1 MLIPIYGTFMMLRF
15 ARKVKG
21 MFVVGVYG
29 YLWTKKAD
37 LGTKNELIY
46 ELKAKNSKNLRG
58 VGECWMS

>member
-1 MLIPIYGTFMMLRF
+1 
-15 ARKVKG
+15 

-29 YLWTKKAD
+29 YLWIKRSYLWTKKAD

>member
-1 MLIPIYGTFMMLRF
+1 MVLRF

-29 YLWTKKAD
+29 YLWIKRSYLWTKKAN

>member
-1 MLIPIYGTFMMLRF
+1 
-15 ARKVKG
+15 

-29 YLWTKKAD
+29 YLWIKRSYLWTKKVD

>member
-1 MLIPIYGTFMMLRF
+1 MMLRF

-29 YLWTKKAD
+29 YLWIKRSYLWTKKVD

>member
-1 MLIPIYGTFMMLRF
+1 MVLRF

-29 YLWTKKAD
+29 YLWIKRSYLWTKKVD